1 MKRLA
6 LARVALLSAAALLL
20 LPDQSSAQY
29 FGRNKVRYR
38 DFDFRVLKTEHF
50 DLYYYP
56 EEKEAVELAGRMAER
71 WYARLSQVLDHDLSS
86 RQPLILYA
94 SHAHFEQTNAISGEL
109 GEGTGGV
116 TESLKRRIVM
126 PMAGALAETDHVLG
140 HEIVHAFQYDIA
152 GQGKGGSAMGALRL
166 PLWFIEGM
174 AEYLSVGPVDPHTSM
189 WLRDAARRDKLPTI
203 GDLDNPRY
211 FPYRYGQA
219 LWAYL
224 AGRYGDEVV
233 GRALKTGL
241 RGGAENAL
249 ERVTDTKVKL
259 LSEGWHAAIK
269 EAYAEELSGKAKA
282 SEQAKPLVTDRNA
295 GELNVGPALSP
306 DGQSLVFLS
315 EKSQFA
321 VEMFLADAGTGRVR
335 DRVVKTAA
343 DPHFD
348 SLQFID
354 SSGAFAPDGRR
365 FTFAAV
371 KDGRPALVVRD
382 VEGGNE
388 REVILKTLDEVH
400 DPTWSPDGKRVAFS
414 GNLGGLL
421 DLYVYDLE
429 TDGLKRLTQD
439 AYAEMQP
446 AWSPDGTR
454 IAFVT
459 DRFTTDLATL
469 DFGEYR
475 LGLVDVAS
483 GQISP
488 LTTFEGAKSIDPQW
502 SADGRDVFFLSD
514 RGGITNVYRLDVA
527 GGALRQVTDLFTGV
541 SGITALS
548 PALTVARDRLVMSV
562 YEDDKH
568 ALFAL
573 EGQERMAGRDLREAR
588 GASAAVLPPRD
599 RNEGEVQELIADP
612 RVGLPR
618 GGAFATQDY
627 SSKLSLDQLSQVSA
641 GVGSDPL
648 GTYVSGGV
656 AFGFSDMLG
665 DHNVGVIAQVDG
677 GLKDLGGLVGYENR
691 KHRLNW
697 GAVLQQ
703 IPYRSGIFRQGITT
717 IDGERALLEEATIF
731 RETHRGASAYASYP
745 AQPLAAVRAGGRL
758 PEHRLRRRGGAPG
771 RVAGHRTD
779 PDQRARGPAFALFAE
794 PGRGQRGA
802 RLRLHGLRGHRAHPG
817 PPLPAG
823 GGAHPGLVALHGRA
837 GRRAAVR
844 DAAAALHVRLP
855 AAALRPL
862 RDRRRGPAPRP
873 PVPGLPE
880 PGARLRP
887 RLLQR
892 LRVRSL
898 GQRGLPGVRPAGGQ
912 PAGRPERGAALP
924 AVLRPRRPPP
934 LRSGAHRPAGVLR
947 HRRGLDQTGRGQ
959 LPGRRARARVERRLR
974 RPRERAGLPDRRGG
988 LREAAGP
995 PRPRLAL
1002 AVQLHRRL
1010 LTRAD
1015 VKPDVNVPAS
1025 TSATK
1030 TRRTQRRCSLCVLC
1044 VLCVF
1049 VARR

>member
-745 AQPLAAVRAGGRL
+745 LSRSQRFELGAGYRNIGFDVEVERLAASLVTGQILINEREDLPSPSSLNLGEASAALVYDSTVFGATGPILGRRYRLEVAPTLGSLRYTGVLADVRQYVMPLRPYTFAFRLLHYGRYGTGGEDQRLVPLFLGYPNLVRGYDLDSFSASECGPSANGDCPVFDQLVGSRLAVLNAELRFPPFSALGGR
-758 PEHRLRRRGGAPG
+758 RLYGPVPIDLLAFFDTGVAWTRQDEASFLGGERE
-771 RVAGHRTD
+771 RVSSVGFG
-779 PDQRARGPAFALFAE
+779 ARVNVLGFLIGEVDYVKPLDR
-794 PGRGQRGA
+794 PGRGWHWQFNFT
-802 RLRLHGLRGHRAHPG
+802 
-817 PPLPAG
+817 AG
-823 GGAHPGLVALHGRA
+823 Y
-837 GRRAAVR
+837 
-844 DAAAALHVRLP
+844 
-855 AAALRPL
+855 
-862 RDRRRGPAPRP
+862 
-873 PVPGLPE
+873 
-880 PGARLRP
+880 
-887 RLLQR
+887 
-892 LRVRSL
+892 
-898 GQRGLPGVRPAGGQ
+898 
-912 PAGRPERGAALP
+912 
-924 AVLRPRRPPP
+924 
-934 LRSGAHRPAGVLR
+934 
-947 HRRGLDQTGRGQ
+947 
-959 LPGRRARARVERRLR
+959 
-974 RPRERAGLPDRRGG
+974 
-988 LREAAGP
+988 
-995 PRPRLAL
+995 
-1002 AVQLHRRL
+1002 
-1010 LTRAD
+1010 
-1015 VKPDVNVPAS
+1015 
-1025 TSATK
+1025 
-1030 TRRTQRRCSLCVLC
+1030 
-1044 VLCVF
+1044 
-1049 VARR
+1049 

>member
-20 LPDQSSAQY
+20 LPDPSSAQY

-745 AQPLAAVRAGGRL
+745 LSRSQRFELGAGYRNIGFDVEVERLAASLVTGQILINEREDLPSPSSLNLGEASAALVYDSTVFGATGPILGRRYRLEVAPTLGSLRYTGVLADVRQYVMPLRPYTFAFRLLHYGRYGTGGEDQRLVPLFLGYPNLVRGYDLDSFSASECGPSANGDCPVFDQLVGSRLAVLNAELRFPPFSALGGR
-758 PEHRLRRRGGAPG
+758 RLYGPVPIDLLAFFDTGVAWTSQDEASFLGGERE
-771 RVAGHRTD
+771 RVSSVGFG
-779 PDQRARGPAFALFAE
+779 ARVNVLGFLIGEVDYVKPLDR
-794 PGRGQRGA
+794 PGRGWHWQFNFT
-802 RLRLHGLRGHRAHPG
+802 
-817 PPLPAG
+817 AG
-823 GGAHPGLVALHGRA
+823 Y
-837 GRRAAVR
+837 
-844 DAAAALHVRLP
+844 
-855 AAALRPL
+855 
-862 RDRRRGPAPRP
+862 
-873 PVPGLPE
+873 
-880 PGARLRP
+880 
-887 RLLQR
+887 
-892 LRVRSL
+892 
-898 GQRGLPGVRPAGGQ
+898 
-912 PAGRPERGAALP
+912 
-924 AVLRPRRPPP
+924 
-934 LRSGAHRPAGVLR
+934 
-947 HRRGLDQTGRGQ
+947 
-959 LPGRRARARVERRLR
+959 
-974 RPRERAGLPDRRGG
+974 
-988 LREAAGP
+988 
-995 PRPRLAL
+995 
-1002 AVQLHRRL
+1002 
-1010 LTRAD
+1010 
-1015 VKPDVNVPAS
+1015 
-1025 TSATK
+1025 
-1030 TRRTQRRCSLCVLC
+1030 
-1044 VLCVF
+1044 
-1049 VARR
+1049 

>member
-20 LPDQSSAQY
+20 LPDPSSAQY

-745 AQPLAAVRAGGRL
+745 LSRSQRFELGAGYRNIGFDVEVERLAASLVTGQILINEREDLPSPSSLNLGEASAALVYDSTVFGATGPILGRRYRLEVAPTLGSLRYTGVLADVRQYVMPLRPYTFAFRLLHYGRYGTGGEDQRLVPLFLGYPNLVRGYDLDSFSASECGPSANGDCPVFDQLVGSRLAVLNAELRFPPFSALGGR
-758 PEHRLRRRGGAPG
+758 RLYGPVPIDLLAFFDTGVAWTRQDEASFLGGERE
-771 RVAGHRTD
+771 RVSSVGFG
-779 PDQRARGPAFALFAE
+779 ARVNVLGFLIGEVDYVKPLDR
-794 PGRGQRGA
+794 PGRGWHWQFNFT
-802 RLRLHGLRGHRAHPG
+802 
-817 PPLPAG
+817 AG
-823 GGAHPGLVALHGRA
+823 Y
-837 GRRAAVR
+837 
-844 DAAAALHVRLP
+844 
-855 AAALRPL
+855 
-862 RDRRRGPAPRP
+862 
-873 PVPGLPE
+873 
-880 PGARLRP
+880 
-887 RLLQR
+887 
-892 LRVRSL
+892 
-898 GQRGLPGVRPAGGQ
+898 
-912 PAGRPERGAALP
+912 
-924 AVLRPRRPPP
+924 
-934 LRSGAHRPAGVLR
+934 
-947 HRRGLDQTGRGQ
+947 
-959 LPGRRARARVERRLR
+959 
-974 RPRERAGLPDRRGG
+974 
-988 LREAAGP
+988 
-995 PRPRLAL
+995 
-1002 AVQLHRRL
+1002 
-1010 LTRAD
+1010 
-1015 VKPDVNVPAS
+1015 
-1025 TSATK
+1025 
-1030 TRRTQRRCSLCVLC
+1030 
-1044 VLCVF
+1044 
-1049 VARR
+1049 

>member
-20 LPDQSSAQY
+20 LPDPSSAQY

-56 EEKEAVELAGRMAER
+56 EEKAAVELAGRMAER

-745 AQPLAAVRAGGRL
+745 LSRSQRFELGAGYRNIGFDVEVERLAASLVTGQILINEREDLPSPSSLNLGEASAALVYDSTVFGATGPILGRRYRLEVAPTLGSLRYTGVLADVRQYVMPLRPYTFAFRLLHYGRYGTGGEDQRLVPLFLGYPNLVRGYDLDSFSASECGPSANGDCPVFDQLVGSRLAVLNAELRFPPFSALGGR
-758 PEHRLRRRGGAPG
+758 RLYGPVPIDLLAFFDTGVAWTSQDEASFLGGERE
-771 RVAGHRTD
+771 RVSSVGFG
-779 PDQRARGPAFALFAE
+779 ARVNVLGFLIGEVDYVKPLDR
-794 PGRGQRGA
+794 PGRGWHWQFNFT
-802 RLRLHGLRGHRAHPG
+802 
-817 PPLPAG
+817 AG
-823 GGAHPGLVALHGRA
+823 Y
-837 GRRAAVR
+837 
-844 DAAAALHVRLP
+844 
-855 AAALRPL
+855 
-862 RDRRRGPAPRP
+862 
-873 PVPGLPE
+873 
-880 PGARLRP
+880 
-887 RLLQR
+887 
-892 LRVRSL
+892 
-898 GQRGLPGVRPAGGQ
+898 
-912 PAGRPERGAALP
+912 
-924 AVLRPRRPPP
+924 
-934 LRSGAHRPAGVLR
+934 
-947 HRRGLDQTGRGQ
+947 
-959 LPGRRARARVERRLR
+959 
-974 RPRERAGLPDRRGG
+974 
-988 LREAAGP
+988 
-995 PRPRLAL
+995 
-1002 AVQLHRRL
+1002 
-1010 LTRAD
+1010 
-1015 VKPDVNVPAS
+1015 
-1025 TSATK
+1025 
-1030 TRRTQRRCSLCVLC
+1030 
-1044 VLCVF
+1044 
-1049 VARR
+1049 